1 MGAPRGS
8 STVTRQRILAAAR
21 DLFAT
26 RGVDSVSVREIAAAA
41 GVNHALVHR
50 YFGTKNDIVAEIL
63 AGEAQAMSAMA
74 RPEADPV
81 TSLAAL
87 REVFSY
93 VLTGGRTS
101 LLLMLRAEI
110 DGLAPER
117 LLDGA
122 PLRPLDILA
131 SWLEQRGPGA
141 SETDPRIVAM
151 VLGAALMGLASVQP
165 MLTAG
170 VGLES
175 EDPAALLQRC
185 VDALVGVAAGALGA
199 GQDLDQGPASGLSV
213 APPARPGRRP
223 AASSLPRT
231 SAV

>member
-8 STVTRQRILAAAR
+8 SIVTRKRILAAAR
-21 DLFAT
+21 DLFAR

-50 YFGTKNDIVAEIL
+50 YFGAKNDIVAEIL
-63 AGEAQAMSAMA
+63 EGEARAMSALA
-74 RPEADPV
+74 RPEADTV

-87 REVFSY
+87 REVFGY

-122 PLRPLDILA
+122 PLRPLDLLA
-131 SWLEQRGPGA
+131 SWLEHQGPGTG
-141 SETDPRIVAM
+141 ETDPRVVAM
-151 VLGAALMGLASVQP
+151 VLGAALMGLAAVRP

-170 VGLES
+170 VGLEA

-185 VDALVGVAAGALGA
+185 VEVLVGFAACTIGV
-199 GQDLDQGPASGLSV
+199 GQDLDQGQASGLSV
-213 APPARPGRRP
+213 AAPARPATRLAR
-223 AASSLPRT
+223 L
-231 SAV
+231 

>member
-8 STVTRQRILAAAR
+8 SSVTRKLILAAAR
-21 DLFAT
+21 DLFAR
-26 RGVDSVSVREIAAAA
+26 RGVDSVSVREVAAAA

-50 YFGTKNDIVAEIL
+50 YFGTKTDIVAEIL
-63 AGEAQAMSAMA
+63 EGEAKAMSSMA
-74 RPEADPV
+74 RPEADTV

-101 LLLMLRAEI
+101 LLLMLRAEL

-117 LLDGA
+117 LLDGF
-122 PLRPLDILA
+122 PLRPLDVLA
-131 SWLEQRGPGA
+131 RWLEQQGP
-141 SETDPRIVAM
+141 STRETDPRVVAM

-175 EDPAALLQRC
+175 EDPDALLQRC
-185 VDALVGVAAGALGA
+185 VDVLVGVVAGAIGA
-199 GQDLDQGPASGLSV
+199 GQEADQSIRL
-213 APPARPGRRP
+213 PG
-223 AASSLPRT
+223 S
-231 SAV
+231 

>member
-1 MGAPRGS
+1 MGAPRGDAS
-8 STVTRQRILAAAR
+8 VTRKVILAAAR
-21 DLFAT
+21 DLFAS

-50 YFGTKNDIVAEIL
+50 YFGTKNDIVAEIIE
-63 AGEAQAMSAMA
+63 GEARAMSAMA
-74 RPEADPV
+74 RPEADTV

-93 VLTGGRTS
+93 VLTEGRIS

-117 LLDGA
+117 MLDGA

-131 SWLEQRGPGA
+131 RWLEHQGPGT
-141 SETDPRIVAM
+141 SETDPRVVAM

-165 MLTAG
+165 MLMAG
-170 VGLES
+170 VGFEG
-175 EDPAALLQRC
+175 EDAAALLQRC
-185 VDALVGVAAGALGA
+185 VDVLVGFAACTIGA
-199 GQDLDQGPASGLSV
+199 GQGQDPGGASTLHG
-213 APPARPGRRP
+213 AHPARSPGP
-223 AASSLPRT
+223 S
-231 SAV
+231 

>member
-1 MGAPRGS
+1 MGAPRGDS
-8 STVTRQRILAAAR
+8 KVTRKRILAAAR
-21 DLFAT
+21 DLFAR

-50 YFGTKNDIVAEIL
+50 YFGAKTDIVAEIL
-63 AGEAQAMSAMA
+63 EGEAKAMSAMA
-74 RPEADPV
+74 RPEADTV

-122 PLRPLDILA
+122 PLRPLDLLA
-131 SWLEQRGPGA
+131 SWLEQRRPGTG
-141 SETDPRIVAM
+141 ETDPRVMAM

-170 VGLES
+170 VGLEG
-175 EDPAALLQRC
+175 EDQEALLQRC
-185 VDALVGVAAGALGA
+185 VDVLVGVAAGAIGA
-199 GQDLDQGPASGLSV
+199 GQDLDQGQASGLQV
-213 APPARPGRRP
+213 ARPAP
-223 AASSLPRT
+223 SP
-231 SAV
+231 

>member
-1 MGAPRGS
+1 MGAPRGES
-8 STVTRQRILAAAR
+8 SVTRKRVLAAAR
-21 DLFAT
+21 DLFAR

-50 YFGTKNDIVAEIL
+50 YFGAKTDIVAEIL
-63 AGEAQAMSAMA
+63 EGEAKAMSAMA
-74 RPEADPV
+74 RLEADTA

-117 LLDGA
+117 LLEGA

-131 SWLEQRGPGA
+131 SWLEQQGPDSSGA
-141 SETDPRIVAM
+141 DPRVVAM
-151 VLGAALMGLASVQP
+151 VLGAALMA
-165 MLTAG
+165 
-170 VGLES
+170 
-175 EDPAALLQRC
+175 
-185 VDALVGVAAGALGA
+185 
-199 GQDLDQGPASGLSV
+199 
-213 APPARPGRRP
+213 
-223 AASSLPRT
+223 LPRC
-231 SAV
+231 SRC

>member
-1 MGAPRGS
+1 MGVPRGS
-8 STVTRQRILAAAR
+8 SSVTRTVILAAAR
-21 DLFAT
+21 DLFAR

-63 AGEAQAMSAMA
+63 EGEAKAMRAMA
-74 RPEADPV
+74 RPEADAV

-117 LLDGA
+117 MLDGA
-122 PLRPLDILA
+122 PMRPLDVLA
-131 SWLEQRGPGA
+131 SWLEEQGPGTSA
-141 SETDPRIVAM
+141 ADPRVVAM

-170 VGLES
+170 VGLEG

-185 VDALVGVAAGALGA
+185 VDVLVGFAGCTIGARQDQDQCRASELHVAH
-199 GQDLDQGPASGLSV
+199 PAES
-213 APPARPGRRP
+213 PRP
-223 AASSLPRT
+223 S
-231 SAV
+231 

>member
-8 STVTRQRILAAAR
+8 SSVTRKLILAAAR
-21 DLFAT
+21 DLFAR
-26 RGVDSVSVREIAAAA
+26 RGVDSVSVREVAAAA

-50 YFGTKNDIVAEIL
+50 YFGTKTDIVAEIL
-63 AGEAQAMSAMA
+63 EGEAKAMSSMA
-74 RPEADPV
+74 RPEADTV

-101 LLLMLRAEI
+101 LLLMLRAEL

-117 LLDGA
+117 LLDGF
-122 PLRPLDILA
+122 PVRPLDVLA
-131 SWLEQRGPGA
+131 RWLEQQGP
-141 SETDPRIVAM
+141 STRETDPRVVAM

-175 EDPAALLQRC
+175 EDPDALLQRC
-185 VDALVGVAAGALGA
+185 VDVLVGVVAGAIGA
-199 GQDLDQGPASGLSV
+199 GQEADQSIRL
-213 APPARPGRRP
+213 PG
-223 AASSLPRT
+223 S
-231 SAV
+231 

>member
-1 MGAPRGS
+1 MGAPRGDS
-8 STVTRQRILAAAR
+8 KVTRKRILAAAR
-21 DLFAT
+21 DLFAR

-50 YFGTKNDIVAEIL
+50 YFGAKTDIVAEIL
-63 AGEAQAMSAMA
+63 EGEAKAMSAMA
-74 RPEADPV
+74 RPEADTV

-122 PLRPLDILA
+122 PLRPLDLLA
-131 SWLEQRGPGA
+131 SWLEQRRPGTG
-141 SETDPRIVAM
+141 ETDPRVVAM

-170 VGLES
+170 VGLEG
-175 EDPAALLQRC
+175 EDQEALLQRC
-185 VDALVGVAAGALGA
+185 VDVLVGVAAGAIGA
-199 GQDLDQGPASGLSV
+199 GQDLDQGQAAGLQV
-213 APPARPGRRP
+213 ARPAPSPGP
-223 AASSLPRT
+223 S
-231 SAV
+231 

>member
-1 MGAPRGS
+1 MGAPRGDAR
-8 STVTRQRILAAAR
+8 VTRKRILAVAR
-21 DLFAT
+21 DLFAG

-50 YFGTKNDIVAEIL
+50 YFGTKRDIVAEIL
-63 AGEAQAMSAMA
+63 EDEARAMSAMA
-74 RPEADPV
+74 RPEADTV

-93 VLTGGRTS
+93 ALTGGRTS

-122 PLRPLDILA
+122 TLRPLDMLA
-131 SWLEQRGPGA
+131 SWLEQQGPGTG
-141 SETDPRIVAM
+141 ETDPRVVAM
-151 VLGAALMGLASVQP
+151 VLGAALMGLASLQP

-170 VGLES
+170 VGLEG
-175 EDPAALLQRC
+175 EDAAALLQRC
-185 VDALVGVAAGALGA
+185 VDVLVGFAASTIGAAQDPDQGQAAGLC
-199 GQDLDQGPASGLSV
+199 V
-213 APPARPGRRP
+213 APP
-223 AASSLPRT
+223 
-231 SAV
+231 

>member
-8 STVTRQRILAAAR
+8 SSVTRKRMLAAAR
-21 DLFAT
+21 DLFAR

-50 YFGTKNDIVAEIL
+50 YFGAKRDIVAEIL
-63 AGEAQAMSAMA
+63 AGEAAAMSAMA
-74 RPEADPV
+74 RPEADTV

-87 REVFSY
+87 REVFNY

-117 LLDGA
+117 MLDGS
-122 PLRPLDILA
+122 PMRPLGILA
-131 SWLEQRGPGA
+131 SWLEKQGA
-141 SETDPRIVAM
+141 GTGGADPRVVAM

-165 MLTAG
+165 MLSAG
-170 VGLES
+170 VGLDA
-175 EDPAALLQRC
+175 EDPAVLTRRC
-185 VDALVGVAAGALGA
+185 VDVLLGLATCAIGAQ
-199 GQDLDQGPASGLSV
+199 QDLERSQASGI
-213 APPARPGRRP
+213 P
-223 AASSLPRT
+223 AAHPAPSSQ
-231 SAV
+231 SS

>member
-1 MGAPRGS
+1 MGAPRGDS
-8 STVTRQRILAAAR
+8 KVTRKRILAAAR
-21 DLFAT
+21 DLFAR

-50 YFGTKNDIVAEIL
+50 YFGAKTDIVAEIL
-63 AGEAQAMSAMA
+63 EGEAKAMSAMA
-74 RPEADPV
+74 RPEADTV

-122 PLRPLDILA
+122 PLRPLDLLA
-131 SWLEQRGPGA
+131 SWLEQRRPGTG
-141 SETDPRIVAM
+141 ETDPRVVAM

-170 VGLES
+170 VGLEG
-175 EDPAALLQRC
+175 EDQEALLQRC
-185 VDALVGVAAGALGA
+185 VDVLVGVAAGAIGA
-199 GQDLDQGPASGLSV
+199 GQDLDQGQASGLQV
-213 APPARPGRRP
+213 ARPAPSPGP
-223 AASSLPRT
+223 S
-231 SAV
+231 

>member
-8 STVTRQRILAAAR
+8 SSVTRKRIPAAAR
-21 DLFAT
+21 DLFAR
-26 RGVDSVSVREIAAAA
+26 RGVDGVSVRQIAAAA

-50 YFGTKNDIVAEIL
+50 YFGTKHEMVGEIL
-63 AGEAQAMSAMA
+63 AGEATAMSAMA
-74 RPEADPV
+74 RPEADTV

-87 REVFSY
+87 REVFGY

-101 LLLMLRAEI
+101 LLLMLRAAI

-117 LLDGA
+117 ILDGS
-122 PLRPLDILA
+122 PLRPLDVLA
-131 SWLEQRGPGA
+131 RWLEQQSLDA
-141 SETDPRIVAM
+141 SETDPRVVAM

-175 EDPAALLQRC
+175 EDPAALLKRC
-185 VDALVGVAAGALGA
+185 VDVLVGIAAGAIGA
-199 GQDLDQGPASGLSV
+199 GQDLDQGQAL
-213 APPARPGRRP
+213 R
-223 AASSLPRT
+223 LPR
-231 SAV
+231 